1 MEHLRGYGVR
11 CDTCGAQVWT
21 DQKNGILPK
30 TIPLP
35 PTWITMNIDKV
46 TTYHCSFE
54 CVEMY
59 HKYPVF
65 EE

>member
-1 MEHLRGYGVR
+1 
-11 CDTCGAQVWT
+11 VWT

-35 PTWITMNIDKV
+35 PTWITMNIDKA